1 MKTRKLPRGLDT
13 AAKAKCEELGVTIKE
28 TKQAEYMRGE
38 TVVIDNLITVNLPD
52 GTSLT
57 VSADDKDHVA
67 KIERTVERI
76 NSDIMQGK
84 RTRA

>member
-1 MKTRKLPRGLDT
+1 
-13 AAKAKCEELGVTIKE
+13 
-28 TKQAEYMRGE
+28 MRGE